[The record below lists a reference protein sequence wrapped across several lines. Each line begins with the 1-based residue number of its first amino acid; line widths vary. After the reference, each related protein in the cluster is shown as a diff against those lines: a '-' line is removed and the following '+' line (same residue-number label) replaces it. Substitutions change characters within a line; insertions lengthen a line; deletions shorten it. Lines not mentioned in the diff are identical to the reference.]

1 MADNLFPTVNV
12 PEFTPESD
20 NYDIAYRPSI
30 KWDLIAG
37 DFVRTPSNKVPQS
50 DGVEAYKIWCV
61 KAVYTER
68 YTCLAYS
75 DDMGTEMDDA
85 ISYDDENAVEL
96 AIQRTI
102 TEALMVNPRTV
113 SVENF
118 KFKWNSGH
126 VTVSFTVF
134 SVEEEPFT
142 VDATLDAEG

>member
-1 MADNLFPTVNV
+1 MADNLYPTADI

-20 NYDIAYRPSI
+20 NYDTTYMPSL
-30 KWDLIAG
+30 KWDLAAG

-50 DGVEAYKIWCV
+50 EGTEAYKIWCV

-68 YTCLAYS
+68 YACLAYS
-75 DDMGTEMDDA
+75 DDIGTEMEDA
-85 ISYDDENAVEL
+85 VSFDDENAVEL

-102 TEALMVNPRTV
+102 IEALMVNPRTV

-118 KFKWNSGH
+118 KFTWNGSH

-134 SVEEEPFT
+134 GAEEEPFT
-142 VDATLDAEG
+142 IDATLEADV